1 MSNQFEKKDEGPKP
15 TPHSQHM
22 YARRPAPVVSQSTN
36 LVPLVHSA
44 SAAFHGNTSERPPVQ
59 SSTSV
64 TISSSR
70 FGVQPYTGPPP
81 IPPQGNTISQNLCM
95 PLPPQAVMQVSD
107 NLSQQHHL
115 QSKGTVLHHPAA
127 GVNPQVLASGLLGH
141 LSLQQLPASSQ
152 PQMQAQQQQQSQFQ
166 RLKVEDALSYLDQV
180 KFQFGNQPQVYND
193 FLDIMKEFKS
203 QSIDTPG
210 VIARVS
216 SLFAGHA
223 DLIVGFNTFLPPG
236 YKIEVSGNDQ
246 VSVTGP
252 NMLPQTINTQHGGS
266 GPPTAIQVHT
276 PQTKYVTPQGQG
288 SQNQPSHLTS
298 QPGHVATP
306 PTSMFTPTPHANQST
321 LSSSNAA
328 NILPPSSMG
337 TTPAGIPLANTTTAL
352 GGSVPPAPVL
362 GQQPQAGSQPVEFN
376 HAINYVN
383 KIKHRFQGQTDI
395 YKAFLEI
402 LHKYQKEQRTV
413 KETNGAYTP
422 TLSESEVYSQVAKL
436 FKNDEDLLREF
447 GQFLP
452 DAGGGIGGSSN
463 LSALAGGSATATKM
477 ESAANSDHPPPK
489 KQPQYPLPSSTPS
502 STSSS
507 STSSKS
513 SRPPVHQSLKRPTPL
528 SSTQGKKIRSCSLKD
543 VSLAEASKHGT
554 LGEFGF
560 FDKVRRALGSQEVYD
575 NFLRCLLLYN
585 NEVIGRAEL
594 VQLVQPFL
602 MKFPELF
609 SWFKRF
615 LGYKEGQTGENW
627 SSMSGLST
635 SQNQNSQAKE
645 KHEGMA
651 MEIDYTTLKR
661 LGSSY
666 RALPISYEQPKCTG
680 RESLC
685 KEVLNDTWVS
695 FPSWSEDSQSVT
707 SKKTQFEEH
716 VYRCEDERFELDVVL
731 ETNLATILV
740 LEAVNKDLFR
750 MSEEEKSKFK
760 LDNCLGG
767 TSEVIH
773 RKAIHRIYGDKAPD
787 IIDGLKKNP
796 AVAVPVVLKRLKMK
810 DEEWREAQH
819 QFNKIWREQNE
830 KYYLKSLDHQG
841 INFKQ
846 NDTRFLRSKSL
857 LNEIENLFDERQE
870 ALESGTNTPALQ
882 GPHMT
887 LTYED
892 KSMMD
897 DCASLIIHHVKRQ
910 SGIHKDDK
918 QKMKIFMYQTLPDL
932 FFSPRGNQ
940 PSDDDDDDDD
950 YSDSDSKSTSSR
962 NGNRNSKSSA
972 AKPKLKSKITGG
984 YSLTD
989 DLDGMYHHFM
999 CNNPFYL
1006 FFRLHEVLCSRLLK
1020 IYRRAEILAEED
1032 AKEKKENGGKESV
1045 ADMLRLKQVNDIEV
1059 IDYYPAF
1066 LEMVRNLLD
1075 GNIEPSQYED
1085 QLRDMFTIHA
1095 YIAFTMDR
1103 LVINIVRQLQHI
1115 VQDEQCSQ
1123 LIQYYNEE
1131 EKNSATGGPLVSA
1144 IKRQQQESNYQRR
1157 VEQLLTEEN
1166 CYKVSVLQKKS
1177 QLHVEI
1183 ELLDTEDDQDEVAEL
1198 ADSAKWSDYV
1208 EKYIGE
1214 LQDELPSEVKEKVL
1228 KKPPVFMQRNA
1239 ATYRKQ
1245 KQRERDEDDD
1255 SKESDKEKK
1264 FKKKRRLFCAGEM
1277 EVIFNPNSYKMNFV
1291 PGTEFILYRQNA
1303 LQKAK
1308 DGQEKRNKVLHDK
1321 FQAKVS
1327 EWGRENVSR
1336 DMSRQCTN
1344 WLMGKVPGQ
1353 GGSMEDLSNCTTVCK
1368 AEKVGMVSRNRY
1380 LVEYHNEGK
1389 SVNA

>member
-1 MSNQFEKKDEGPKP
+1 MSNQFDKKDEPGVKP
-15 TPHSQHM
+15 SPPGSQHSQHAL
-22 YARRPAPVVSQSTN
+22 YARRQTPGILHGQQTLVS
-36 LVPLVHSA
+36 LVHGPNA
-44 SAAFHGNTSERPPVQ
+44 STYRDTTAERPIIPN
-59 SSTSV
+59 STSV
-64 TISSSR
+64 AISTTR
-70 FGVQPYTGPPP
+70 FGVPSYNRPPTLS
-81 IPPQGNTISQNLCM
+81 QQATISQPLCL
-95 PLPPQAVMQVSD
+95 PLQPQAVMQQPSES
-107 NLSQQHHL
+107 LSQQHHMPH
-115 QSKGTVLHHPAA
+115 QAPILHHP
-127 GVNPQVLASGLLGH
+127 VIASGLLGH
-141 LSLQQLPASSQ
+141 LSLPQLPASSQ
-152 PQMQAQQQQQSQFQ
+152 AQIQAQQQQQQSQFQ

-210 VIARVS
+210 VIQRVS

-252 NMLPQTINTQHGGS
+252 NMLPQTINTQHGGA
-266 GPPTAIQVHT
+266 GPPNAVQVHA
-276 PQTKYVTPQGQG
+276 PQTKYVTPPVTGPT
-288 SQNQPSHLTS
+288 SQNQQPLIKS
-298 QPGHVATP
+298 QSGHALTP
-306 PTSMFTPTPHANQST
+306 PSSMFTPNAHSSQANLTSSSAASVNAST
-321 LSSSNAA
+321 LASSKAC
-328 NILPPSSMG
+328 
-337 TTPAGIPLANTTTAL
+337 AGPLVNSITAL
-352 GGSVPPAPVL
+352 GSSIPPPPV
-362 GQQPQAGSQPVEFN
+362 GQQPQVGSQPVEFN

-422 TLSESEVYSQVAKL
+422 MLSESEVYAQVAKL

-452 DAGGGIGGSSN
+452 DAGGGISGGN
-463 LSALAGGSATATKM
+463 LSALTGGVVGSK
-477 ESAANSDHPPPK
+477 SDGLLSEHLPAPK
-489 KQPQYPLPSSTPS
+489 KHTQL
-502 STSSS
+502 SSS
-507 STSSKS
+507 SANSTGSSGSAKP
-513 SRPPVHQSLKRPTPL
+513 RMGHHGLKR
-528 SSTQGKKIRSCSLKD
+528 SSSISMQGKKVRSCSLKD

-560 FDKVRRALGSQEVYD
+560 FDKVRRALGTQEVYD
-575 NFLRCLLLYN
+575 NFLRCLLLFN

-594 VQLVQPFL
+594 VQLAQPFL
-602 MKFPELF
+602 VKFPELF
-609 SWFKRF
+609 GWFKRF

-627 SSMSGLST
+627 SSLTGLALP
-635 SQNQNSQAKE
+635 QQPIAQAKE

-666 RALPISYEQPKCTG
+666 RALPTSYEQPRCTG
-680 RESLC
+680 RDVLC

-740 LEAVNKDLFR
+740 LEAVNKDLSR
-750 MSEEEKSKFK
+750 MNEEEKSKFK

-787 IIDGLKKNP
+787 IIDGLKKNA
-796 AVAVPVVLKRLKMK
+796 AVAVPVVLKRLKLK

-819 QFNKIWREQNE
+819 QFNKVWREQNE

-846 NDTRFLRSKSL
+846 NDTRYLRSKSL

-870 ALESGTNTPALQ
+870 ALENGANPATLQ
-882 GPHMT
+882 GPLMT

-910 SGIHKDDK
+910 SSIHKDDK
-918 QKMKIFMYQTLPDL
+918 QKMKVFMYQTLPDL

-940 PSDDDDDDDD
+940 PSDDDDED
-950 YSDSDSKSTSSR
+950 YDSDTKSTSSR
-962 NGNRNSKSSA
+962 NGKNGKST
-972 AKPKLKSKITGG
+972 AKPEIRNTGA
-984 YSLTD
+984 YSAND
-989 DLDGMYHHFM
+989 DLDGLYHMFM

-1006 FFRLHEVLCSRLLK
+1006 FFRLHEILCSRLLK
-1020 IYRRAEILAEED
+1020 IYRHAEVLAEED
-1032 AKEKKENGGKESV
+1032 AKGKKESDGKESI
-1045 ADMLRLKQVNDIEV
+1045 ADMLRLKQVSDIEV
-1059 IDYYPAF
+1059 EDYYPAF

-1075 GNIEPSQYED
+1075 GNIEPLQFED

-1095 YIAFTMDR
+1095 YTTFTMDR
-1103 LVINIVRQLQHI
+1103 LVQNIVRQLHHI

-1123 LIQYYNEE
+1123 LLEYYNEE
-1131 EKNSATGGPLVSA
+1131 EKNNATGGEIISKSRRAQPEA
-1144 IKRQQQESNYQRR
+1144 AYQRR
-1157 VEQLLTEEN
+1157 SEQLLIEEN
-1166 CYKVSVLQKKS
+1166 CYKMTILQKKS
-1177 QLHVEI
+1177 QFQVEI
-1183 ELLDTEDDQDEVAEL
+1183 QLLDTDEDQDESAEL

-1208 EKYIGE
+1208 EHYVNDLE
-1214 LQDELPSEVKEKVL
+1214 DDMPDVL
-1228 KKPPVFMQRNA
+1228 KKKILKIPPVFMQRNA
-1239 ATYRKQ
+1239 RIYRQQ
-1245 KQRERDEDDD
+1245 KRQYNEENFEEDKTN
-1255 SKESDKEKK
+1255 SSDKQIRSNSD
-1264 FKKKRRLFCAGEM
+1264 KRPRSRLYFSEDM
-1277 EVIFNPNSYKMNFV
+1277 EVKFVRNSYKMIFV
-1291 PGTEFILYRQNA
+1291 PGTEYILYRENA
-1303 LQKAK
+1303 LKSAK
-1308 DGQEKRNKVLHDK
+1308 ERHDTRNKRLHDK
-1321 FQAKVS
+1321 FQSKVT
-1327 EWGRENVSR
+1327 EWGCENVSR

-1344 WLMGKVPGQ
+1344 WLMGRSSSTQ
-1353 GGSMEDLSNCTTVCK
+1353 GNLLENLVNCTTVCK
-1368 AEKVGMVSRNRY
+1368 VEKVGLLSRNLY
-1380 LVEYHNEGK
+1380 KVEYHTEGK
-1389 SVNA
+1389 TQPTN

>member
-1 MSNQFEKKDEGPKP
+1 MSNQFEKKDDGPKP
-15 TPHSQHM
+15 PPQHM
-22 YARRPAPVVSQSTN
+22 YARRPAPVVSQTPN
-36 LVPLVHSA
+36 LVPLMHPV
-44 SAAFHGNTSERPPVQ
+44 SAAYRDNTPERTSIP

-64 TISSSR
+64 AMSATR
-70 FGVQPYTGPPP
+70 FGVPGYSRPPP
-81 IPPQGNTISQNLCM
+81 AIPPPGSSISQPLCM
-95 PLPPQAVMQVSD
+95 PMPPQSVMQVSD
-107 NLSQQHHL
+107 SLSQPHHL
-115 QSKGTVLHHPAA
+115 SSQGIHA
-127 GVNPQVLASGLLGH
+127 GVNPQQVLASGLLGQ

-216 SLFAGHA
+216 SLFAGHS

-266 GPPTAIQVHT
+266 GPAAAIQVHT
-276 PQTKYVTPQGQG
+276 PQTKYVSPQSQG
-288 SQNQPSHLTS
+288 SQNQSSHMTS
-298 QPGHVATP
+298 QPGHAPTP
-306 PTSMFTPTPHANQST
+306 PSSMFTPSGHPTQPV
-321 LSSSNAA
+321 LS
-328 NILPPSSMG
+328 G
-337 TTPAGIPLANTTTAL
+337 ANTASVLVPSTHSSAAPSGMPVANNAL
-352 GGSVPPAPVL
+352 GSAVPQTQVI
-362 GQQPQAGSQPVEFN
+362 GQQPQVGSQPVEFN

-422 TLSESEVYSQVAKL
+422 SLSESEVYSQVAKL
-436 FKNDEDLLREF
+436 FKDDEDLLKEF

-452 DAGGGIGGSSN
+452 DAGGGLGSSGS
-463 LSALAGGSATATKM
+463 LSALTGGTTASIKQ
-477 ESAANSDHPPPK
+477 ESTNIGDHHSK
-489 KQPQYPLPSSTPS
+489 KQTQH

-507 STSSKS
+507 QSSSSSSASSKP
-513 SRPPVHQSLKRPTPL
+513 SRPSSQSMKKSSSLAPV
-528 SSTQGKKIRSCSLKD
+528 QGKKVRSCSLKD

-554 LGEFGF
+554 LAEFGF

-585 NEVIGRAEL
+585 NEVIGRGEL

-615 LGYKEGQTGENW
+615 LGYKEGQTGDNW
-627 SSMSGLST
+627 SNSSGLSS
-635 SQNQNSQAKE
+635 SQSQTLQTKE

-666 RALPISYEQPKCTG
+666 RALPVSYDQPKCTG
-680 RESLC
+680 RDALC

-695 FPSWSEDSQSVT
+695 FPSWSEESQSVT

-740 LEAVNKDLFR
+740 LEAVNKDLTR
-750 MSEEEKSKFK
+750 MSDEEKAKFK

-846 NDTRFLRSKSL
+846 NDIRFLRSKSL
-857 LNEIENLFDERQE
+857 VNEIENMFDERQE
-870 ALESGTNTPALQ
+870 ALEAGTNTVPLH
-882 GPHMT
+882 GPHMS

-910 SGIHKDDK
+910 SSIHKDDK
-918 QKMKIFMYQTLPDL
+918 QKMKVFMYQTLPDL

-940 PSDDDDDDDD
+940 PSDDDDDDDED
-950 YSDSDSKSTSSR
+950 SESDSKSNSSR
-962 NGNRNSKSSA
+962 SCSRIGKLA
-972 AKPKLKSKITGG
+972 APKPKPKSKISGG
-984 YSLTD
+984 YSLNE
-989 DLDGMYHHFM
+989 DLDGMYHHFV
-999 CNNPFYL
+999 CNNSFYL
-1006 FFRLHEVLCSRLLK
+1006 FFRLHEILCARLLK

-1032 AKEKKENGGKESV
+1032 AKEKKESGGKESV
-1045 ADMLRLKQVNDIEV
+1045 ANMLRLKPINDIEV
-1059 IDYYPAF
+1059 IEYYPAF
-1066 LEMVRNLLD
+1066 MEMVRNLLD
-1075 GNIEPSQYED
+1075 GNIDSSQYED

-1103 LVINIVRQLQHI
+1103 LVTNIVRQLQHV
-1115 VQDEQCSQ
+1115 VQDELCSQ
-1123 LIQYYNEE
+1123 LLQCYMDE
-1131 EKNSATGGPLVSA
+1131 EKNSATGGQLLSA
-1144 IKRQQQESNYQRR
+1144 VKRQQQEMNYQRK
-1157 VEQLLTEEN
+1157 VEQLIAEDN
-1166 CYKVSVLQKKS
+1166 CFKVLVKQKKS
-1177 QLHVEI
+1177 QMLVDI
-1183 ELLDTEDDQDEVAEL
+1183 ELIDSEDDQEEVAEL
-1198 ADSAKWSDYV
+1198 ADTAKWSDYV
-1208 EKYIGE
+1208 EKYVGE
-1214 LQDELPSEVKEKVL
+1214 LQEEIPSDVKEKIL
-1228 KKPPVFMQRNA
+1228 KAPPVFMQRNA
-1239 ATYRKQ
+1239 TTHRRLK
-1245 KQRERDEDDD
+1245 KRESDDEDCKD
-1255 SKESDKEKK
+1255 SDKEKK
-1264 FKKKRRLFCAGEM
+1264 MKSKRKRLYCFGEM
-1277 EVIFNPNSYKMNFV
+1277 EVTFNRNSYKMTFV
-1291 PGTEFILYRQNA
+1291 PGTGFTLYRQDA
-1303 LQKAK
+1303 LQRAK
-1308 DGQEKRNKVLHDK
+1308 EGQNKRNKALHDK
-1321 FQAKVS
+1321 LQAKVS

-1353 GGSMEDLSNCTTVCK
+1353 GGSMEDLSSCTTTCRT
-1368 AEKVGMVSRNRY
+1368 EKIGMITRNRY
-1380 LVEYHNEGK
+1380 EVEHRNETK
-1389 SVNA
+1389 ASVTA